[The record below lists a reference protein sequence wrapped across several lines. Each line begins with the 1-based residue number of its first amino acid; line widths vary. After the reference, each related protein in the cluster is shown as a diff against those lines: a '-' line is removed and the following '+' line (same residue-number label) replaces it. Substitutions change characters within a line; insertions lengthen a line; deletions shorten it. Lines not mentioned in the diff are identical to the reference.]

1 MPRQKWPKKLM
12 SLNNLREIDSISK
25 VSSPILLKKYEMQQ
39 ARLGKKNQQTPQQ
52 KNLFHITELSI
63 AKKILKE
70 GFRLDFC
77 KNKAFGK
84 GVYFCETAR
93 DTLTYSKNDKLKALL
108 VCKVLIGK
116 AHQNSSDVTKIIKNK
131 DGSIY
136 SKPLYMRPKRGFD
149 SMYSNSKTKIWVI
162 PASSRIHPQ
171 YLILFK

>member
-1 MPRQKWPKKLM
+1 MSRQKWPKKII
-12 SLNNLREIDSISK
+12 SLKNLREIDSISK
-25 VSSPILLKKYEMQQ
+25 VSSPILLRKYEMQQ
-39 ARLGKKNQQTPQQ
+39 ARLKKKNQQTPQQ
-52 KNLFHITELSI
+52 KTLFHITEFSV

-70 GFRLDFC
+70 GFRINFC

-84 GVYFCETAR
+84 GIYFCETAQ

-108 VCKVLIGK
+108 VCKVLIGR
-116 AHQNSSDVTKIIKNK
+116 AHRNSSDVTKTIKNK

-136 SKPLYMRPKRGFD
+136 SKPLHMRPKRGFD

-162 PASSRIHPQ
+162 PASSRIRPQ